1 MEAVVSFSF
10 TTEVCVCVVLIFLL
24 IVEKM
29 NRKQIELVVKPASYN
44 RMVVNINKKISMKA
58 TLSKAITAP

>member
-1 MEAVVSFSF
+1 MDSTVGLRWNRYNALVVP
-10 TTEVCVCVVLIFLL
+10 IFLL

-44 RMVVNINKKISMKA
+44 RMVVNINKK
-58 TLSKAITAP
+58 

>member
-1 MEAVVSFSF
+1 M
-10 TTEVCVCVVLIFLL
+10 
-24 IVEKM
+24 EKM

-44 RMVVNINKKISMKA
+44 RMVVNINKKMSMKA